1 MNLKWEIQTETS
13 VQRIMFWFFLSKI
26 PYLTLMLWMSL
37 TQTWAE
43 SSTETLKKYEKETTH
58 LVRDTLEFIYT
69 LEYYY
74 GS

>member
-1 MNLKWEIQTETS
+1 
-13 VQRIMFWFFLSKI
+13 
-26 PYLTLMLWMSL
+26 MLWMSL